1 MADTSNGQNQLGPPA
16 EPSTEKRLLLAFL
29 LMGAVLFL
37 TPYFYRL
44 VMPQQAAKPTAPQSQ
59 TAKETPKPAPAAA
72 PEAVPAKPPGPA
84 AKAAP
89 AGKAAPAAQV
99 SADHEAV
106 FVVETK
112 LYRVVLSNR
121 GALVRSWT
129 LKDYKDFTGKPL
141 ELVSAAGT
149 AKAGYPFALA
159 FPGKVPSTDVNQA
172 LYAARPSPDGLGI
185 DYEYAS
191 GGLAVH
197 KSFRFEKN
205 SYLSQVSTE
214 VTENGTGVPNLIAWR
229 GGFGDAA
236 GQNEAASQRCL
247 FFDLASGKLVTRE
260 AKAAKDGPA
269 TDTGNYSFAG
279 LEDAYFAAAFLPQ
292 NGSAV
297 QVRTVADNVM
307 GADNKEQSHV
317 GAQIGGGGA
326 SNQFAVFVGPKDMDV
341 LRKVDPRLEQLVD
354 FGFWSFLAKP
364 LFIIV
369 NWTNDHTVRNYGWA
383 IVLVTIGINTVLLPL
398 RLTSMK
404 SMKKMQTLQPQVAA
418 INAKYKN
425 VGLRDP
431 RKAEQNQEVMDLYK
445 KHGVNPMGGCFPMLI
460 QIPFFFAF
468 YKVLTVAIEMRG
480 ASWLWVTDLSRPE
493 TLAIHVLPIL
503 MIAAQFVQQK
513 MTPNP
518 SADPNQQKMMLMM
531 PLIFGFM
538 FYSVSSGLVLYW
550 LTSNVVGIVQQ
561 WFINRSMPAPAPS
574 PAEPVA
580 AGKKRSGIRR

>member
-1 MADTSNGQNQLGPPA
+1 
-16 EPSTEKRLLLAFL
+16 
-29 LMGAVLFL
+29 
-37 TPYFYRL
+37 
-44 VMPQQAAKPTAPQSQ
+44 
-59 TAKETPKPAPAAA
+59 
-72 PEAVPAKPPGPA
+72 
-84 AKAAP
+84 
-89 AGKAAPAAQV
+89 
-99 SADHEAV
+99 
-106 FVVETK
+106 
-112 LYRVVLSNR
+112 VVLSNR
-121 GALVRSWT
+121 GAVVRSWT
-129 LKDYKDFTGKPL
+129 LKDYKDFSGKPL
-141 ELVSAAGT
+141 ELVSTAGV
-149 AKAGYPFALA
+149 AKAGFPFALA
-159 FPGKVPSTDVNQA
+159 FPGKTPSTDINKV
-172 LYAARPSPDGLGI
+172 LYAAHPSPDGLGI
-185 DYEYAS
+185 EYEYVN
-191 GGLAVH
+191 GGLVVH
-197 KSFRFEKN
+197 KSFQFEKD
-205 SYLSQVSTE
+205 SYLSKVSSD
-214 VTENGTGVPNLIAWR
+214 VTENGAGLPNLFSWR

-236 GQNEAASQRCL
+236 AQNAAGSQRSL
-247 FFDLASGKLVTRE
+247 FFDVSAGKLTARE
-260 AKAAKDGPA
+260 AKEAKDGPVN
-269 TDTGNYSFAG
+269 DTGNYSFAG
-279 LEDAYFAAAFLPQ
+279 LEDAYFAAVFLPPS
-292 NGSAV
+292 GTSV
-297 QVRTVADNVM
+297 QMRTVSDNVP
-307 GADNKEQSHV
+307 GADNKDQLHV
-317 GAQIGGGGA
+317 GAQVGGAA
-326 SNQFAVFVGPKDMDV
+326 SNQLAIFVGPKDMEL
-341 LRKVDPRLEQLVD
+341 LRKVDPRLEQMVD

-383 IVLVTIGINTVLLPL
+383 IVLVTIGINMVLLPL

-480 ASWLWVTDLSRPE
+480 AHWLWVSDLSRPE

-561 WFINRSMPAPAPS
+561 WFINRSMPVPAPAP
-574 PAEPVA
+574 AEAVA
-580 AGKKRSGIRR
+580 AGKKKSGSRR